1 MNSEA
6 HILRWTLT
14 DRILGKEML
23 PRILRIAALWFIA
36 FAATG
41 ADSLEF
47 LHITDTHVINL
58 GGMHPGIAAQRKMY
72 EPAATGLANFLKSL
86 EAGPPDFLLITG
98 DLIDGFMFENAAG
111 RATAG
116 QIEFFRKTMR
126 NSPVPVY
133 LTLGN
138 HDVQRYAATLGVDK
152 PAGEE
157 SAAPEARAAWRAADT
172 GFSGGTYYSVRKKV
186 GGTTYR
192 FLMLD
197 DGSDKD
203 KVFAATQLSWLARQ
217 VAESNGD
224 RLIVAMHIPFELTPY
239 TKSIKEVLR
248 RATNL
253 VLVLAGHRHSDAI
266 EEVEFDDHRV
276 IQVRTAIF
284 ALNAANFRSIRLFED
299 RIEIG
304 ATGKRS
310 WVERT
315 VALPPLAAAAGH

>member
-1 MNSEA
+1 
-6 HILRWTLT
+6 
-14 DRILGKEML
+14 
-23 PRILRIAALWFIA
+23 
-36 FAATG
+36 
-41 ADSLEF
+41 
-47 LHITDTHVINL
+47 
-58 GGMHPGIAAQRKMY
+58 
-72 EPAATGLANFLKSL
+72 
-86 EAGPPDFLLITG
+86 
-98 DLIDGFMFENAAG
+98 
-111 RATAG
+111 
-116 QIEFFRKTMR
+116 
-126 NSPVPVY
+126 
-133 LTLGN
+133 
-138 HDVQRYAATLGVDK
+138 
-152 PAGEE
+152 
-157 SAAPEARAAWRAADT
+157 
-172 GFSGGTYYSVRKKV
+172 
-186 GGTTYR
+186 
-192 FLMLD
+192 MLD

-310 WVERT
+310 SVERT
-315 VALPPLAAAAGH
+315 IALPPLAAAAGH